1 VPSHTVST
9 RVPTTNP
16 ALRSTLGSIPSH
28 AERVA
33 VHGPVAAALGE
44 YASQKP
50 RPHNSPGQ
58 GPQEKQ
64 LVRHPRWVTDFARAR
79 VHRLTGRVHTYQVIE
94 HLSPVRTARIH
105 VRRCAARVRP
115 RISEGLH
122 SCRSGA
128 YQVRT
133 TTRDR
138 TRPSICHSRRW
149 RWSGR
154 ALRATQVQRGRPPPV
169 YRHFESATSRSRTNA
184 TPGIAPKSPT
194 KRPQPC
200 RLTTARSRKGA
211 GRGSPPP
218 EKPVSPGV
226 TVWACRPA

>member
-94 HLSPVRTARIH
+94 HLFPVRTARIH

-133 TTRDR
+133 TTSENKGPKPGLTCR
-138 TRPSICHSRRW
+138 TRGPRGGLPQVSPAGAAVRSP
-149 RWSGR
+149 GR
-154 ALRATQVQRGRPPPV
+154 GPAAQRGRP
-169 YRHFESATSRSRTNA
+169 TSTRAVT
-184 TPGIAPKSPT
+184 G
-194 KRPQPC
+194 
-200 RLTTARSRKGA
+200 ARS
-211 GRGSPPP
+211 
-218 EKPVSPGV
+218 
-226 TVWACRPA
+226 T